1 LGFNA
6 PNHVSDTNKF
16 REINMSNM
24 LFTNHMSLVPAA
36 NDPRY
41 LSMTRGNYGNPRTIS
56 YPYSHTGQTGQAIL
70 PAAFLPGTVLP
81 AANLSGTLLPG
92 PVLRSPV
99 PPSSI
104 LPGSYQNGYLMP
116 AAPQVTVSANN
127 LNKILIAILLLVSLD
142 LVFVR
147 PGRSL
152 PSVAIA
158 APCLS

>member
-1 LGFNA
+1 
-6 PNHVSDTNKF
+6 
-16 REINMSNM
+16 MSNM
-24 LFTNHMSLVPAA
+24 LFTNHISLAAAA

-41 LSMTRGNYGNPRTIS
+41 FSMARGNYANPRTVS
-56 YPYSHTGQTGQAIL
+56 YPYSRTGQTGQPRAVL

-81 AANLSGTLLPG
+81 AANLPGTLLPG

-99 PPSSI
+99 LPSSI
-104 LPGSYQNGYLMP
+104 LPGSYQNGYPVP
-116 AAPQVTVSANN
+116 AAQQVTVSANN

-152 PSVAIA
+152 PSVAVA
-158 APCLS
+158 ALCRPWHRGTRPSVAVAEPCLS